1 MLKGDYMITQWLKN
15 HALIFIRQQ
24 IKIEFAR
31 WLEEHT
37 GYVINKNELR
47 DVIKVCPELE
57 KERIEEAEKELV
69 EKKKCSSFEYI
80 DGLEDHGTV
89 YFALNHKDFLPA
101 YVGYDQYDHAMDA
114 VRDFINDFIRNFF
127 RSKDKS
133 MGLVEARSSSM
144 DTRYGDECPDSRR
157 YEFELIDIETES
169 LRYGLVYSKGMIV
182 SSKGN
187 LPLLRIV
194 AVLKSIGAWEQ

>member
-1 MLKGDYMITQWLKN
+1 MKGDRMITQWLKN
-15 HALIFIRQQ
+15 QALIFIRHK
-24 IKIEFAR
+24 IKTEFAR
-31 WLEEHT
+31 WLEEHA

-57 KERIEEAEKELV
+57 KERIEEAEKEFA
-69 EKKKCSSFEYI
+69 EKKKCSSFIYI
-80 DGLEDHGTV
+80 DGLEDSGTV
-89 YFALNHKDFLPA
+89 YFALNHKDFLPT
-101 YVGYDQYDHAMDA
+101 YVDYSEYDHVMDA
-114 VRDFINDFIRNFF
+114 VREYLNDFIRNFF

-133 MGLVEARSSSM
+133 MRLVEASSPSQ
-144 DTRYGDECPDSRR
+144 DTRYDEECPDSRR